1 MSVARAFRRLSSTK
15 PLSAKSAS
23 ALSIRTISLP
33 SLAVAPS
40 PIASFSTA
48 ARSIRAVPKP
58 AHVKGDLATVAIGIA
73 AGLAVLGVGKI
84 WMDASATGDVSKE
97 NLVNYFLE
105 LAHNIEHLV
114 GQLPQLAEQV
124 IHHATASGQQISEEQ
139 VHQVLVERLGQAVQM
154 ADQELSKKYRFSAEG
169 IEKAMAAYQHDA
181 DVVAAIQRLEQVIQN
196 SPLAQVN
203 VTIPEDLTPEKAI
216 DIMAQV
222 LNAIGRAIEEA
233 INEAKAK
240 GMKDVNLEK
249 ELWQEAYLRKTQ
261 QYTEEIH
268 REVGIDEAIMNAA
281 INQFAQDPA
290 FGLKLQGLLEEQ
302 QAKFQALGI
311 SLQDVV

>member
-1 MSVARAFRRLSSTK
+1 MSLARAVRCMNKAK
-15 PLSAKSAS
+15 PLAAKSTSAAS
-23 ALSIRTISLP
+23 FASSRVAALP
-33 SLAVAPS
+33 SMTPS
-40 PIASFSTA
+40 TASMASFSTA
-48 ARSIRAVPKP
+48 RAMRATP

-84 WMDASATGDVSKE
+84 WIDASASGDVSKE

-124 IHHATASGQQISEEQ
+124 IQHATTTGQQISEEQ
-139 VHQVLVERLGQAVQM
+139 VHQVLIERLGHAVQM
-154 ADQELSKKYRFSAEG
+154 ADQELSKKYRFSQEG
-169 IEKAMAAYQHDA
+169 IEKAMAEFQHDA

-203 VTIPEDLTPEKAI
+203 VSIPEDFTPEKAL
-216 DIMAQV
+216 DVMAKI
-222 LNAIGRAIEEA
+222 LDAIGRAIEEA
-233 INEAKAK
+233 IADAKAN
-240 GMKDVNLEK
+240 GLKDVNAEK
-249 ELWQEAYLRKTQ
+249 EMWQEAYLRKTQ

-268 REVGIDEAIMNAA
+268 QEVGIDEAVMNAA

-290 FGLKLQGLLEEQ
+290 FGLKLQELLQVQ

>member
-1 MSVARAFRRLSSTK
+1 MSFARAVRCMNKAK
-15 PLSAKSAS
+15 PLAAKSTSAVSIAS
-23 ALSIRTISLP
+23 SRIASLP
-33 SLAVAPS
+33 AMAPS
-40 PIASFSTA
+40 TASMAAFSTA
-48 ARSIRAVPKP
+48 RAARATP

-84 WMDASATGDVSKE
+84 WIDASASGDVSKE

-124 IHHATASGQQISEEQ
+124 IHHATSTGQQISEEQ
-139 VHQVLVERLGQAVQM
+139 VHQVLIERLGHAVQM
-154 ADQELSKKYRFSAEG
+154 ADQELSKKYRFSQEG
-169 IEKAMAAYQHDA
+169 IEKAMAEFQHDA

-203 VTIPEDLTPEKAI
+203 VSVPEDFTPEKAL
-216 DIMAQV
+216 DVMAKI
-222 LNAIGRAIEEA
+222 LSAIGRAIEEA
-233 INEAKAK
+233 IDEAKAN
-240 GMKDVNLEK
+240 GLKDVNAEK
-249 ELWQEAYLRKTQ
+249 EMWQEAYLRKTQ

-268 REVGIDEAIMNAA
+268 QEVGIDEAVMNAA

-290 FGLKLQGLLEEQ
+290 FGLKLQELLQVQ